1 MESGDGSISVEFKL
15 NGDQVT
21 RATERLVAGMALI
34 ALTTVPV
41 RAQERDTTQL
51 KRLEAQVEAITR
63 ELEEL
68 RLGRDLVIEA
78 DTSVYGFGP
87 AASKVYKVRQGV
99 SIGGYGEVLYE
110 NFAGRRQDDTP
121 SGATDRVDA
130 LRAIVYAGYKF
141 SDKVLFNSELEFEHG
156 STEDGGSVSIEFAYL
171 EYRLS
176 PRFGLRGGLLLPPM
190 GFINEIHEPPAFLGA
205 RRPETE
211 RQIIPSTWRE
221 NGVGIFGGAGDL
233 SYRAYLIN
241 GFDATGFAASGI
253 RDGRQNGAEAKAQ
266 NFGVVGRLDYTGLLG
281 LTAGTSA
288 YLGNSGQGA
297 VLPSDPTR
305 AVRAR
310 TFIWE
315 GHAQYQRQGFDLS
328 GLLAIST
335 LDDAAE
341 INELN
346 GLTADASVG
355 ERLIGWYLQGG
366 YDVLRGSRSGHQLV
380 PYLRYEQLNTQEK
393 VPAGFTGSPAN
404 DRRLVTVGTM
414 WKPLP
419 NISLKADYQLV
430 GNEADTGVNQLNV
443 NLGYLF

>member
-1 MESGDGSISVEFKL
+1 
-15 NGDQVT
+15 
-21 RATERLVAGMALI
+21 MA
-34 ALTTVPV
+34 
-41 RAQERDTTQL
+41 QDRDTTDL
-51 KRLEAQVEAITR
+51 KRLEAQVEAITA

-68 RLGRDLVIEA
+68 RLGRDLVVQA
-78 DTSVYGFGP
+78 DTSVNGFGP

-110 NFAGRRQDDTP
+110 NFARTREDDTP
-121 SGATDRVDA
+121 SGATDRLDA
-130 LRAIVYAGYKF
+130 LRAILYAGYKF
-141 SDKVLFNSELEFEHG
+141 SDKVLFNSEIEFEHG
-156 STEDGGSVSIEFAYL
+156 STEGGGSVSIEFAYL

-176 PRFGLRGGLLLPPM
+176 PNFGLRGGLLLPPM
-190 GFINEIHEPPAFLGA
+190 GFINEIHEPPAFLGT

-221 NGVGIFGGAGDL
+221 SGIGVFGGAGDI

-253 RDGRQNGAEAKAQ
+253 RGGRQNGAEASAE
-266 NFGVVGRLDYTGLLG
+266 NFGAVGRFDYTGVLG
-281 LTAGTSA
+281 LTLGTSA

-305 AVRAR
+305 TIGAK

-315 GHAQYQRQGFDLS
+315 GHAQYKLRGFDLS

-346 GLTADASVG
+346 GLSADATVG

-366 YDVLRGSRSGHQLV
+366 YDVLRGTRTTHQLM
-380 PYLRYEQLNTQEK
+380 PYLRYEQLNTQDR
-393 VPAGFTGSPAN
+393 VPAGFTASPAN
-404 DRRLVTVGTM
+404 DRRFITVGAM

-419 NISLKADYQLV
+419 NISLKTDYQITST
-430 GNEADTGVNQLNV
+430 EAETGVNQLNV

>member
-1 MESGDGSISVEFKL
+1 
-15 NGDQVT
+15 
-21 RATERLVAGMALI
+21 MA
-34 ALTTVPV
+34 
-41 RAQERDTTQL
+41 QDRDTTDL
-51 KRLEAQVEAITR
+51 KRLEAQVEAITA

-68 RLGRDLVIEA
+68 RLGRDLVVQA
-78 DTSVYGFGP
+78 DTSVNGFGP

-110 NFAGRRQDDTP
+110 NFARTREDDTP
-121 SGATDRVDA
+121 SGATDRLDA
-130 LRAIVYAGYKF
+130 LRAILYAGYKF
-141 SDKVLFNSELEFEHG
+141 SDKVLFNSEIEFEHG
-156 STEDGGSVSIEFAYL
+156 STEGGGSVSIEFAYL

-176 PRFGLRGGLLLPPM
+176 PNFGLRGGLLLPPM
-190 GFINEIHEPPAFLGA
+190 GFINEIHEPPAFLGT

-221 NGVGIFGGAGDL
+221 SGIGVFGGTGDI

-253 RDGRQNGAEAKAQ
+253 RGGRQNGAEASAE
-266 NFGVVGRLDYTGLLG
+266 NFGAVGRFDYTGVPG
-281 LTAGTSA
+281 LTLGTSA

-305 AVRAR
+305 TIGAK

-315 GHAQYQRQGFDLS
+315 GHAQYKLRGFDLS

-346 GLTADASVG
+346 GLSADATVG

-366 YDVLRGSRSGHQLV
+366 YDVLRGTRTTHQLM
-380 PYLRYEQLNTQEK
+380 PYLRYEQLNTQDR
-393 VPAGFTGSPAN
+393 VPAGFTASPAN
-404 DRRLVTVGTM
+404 DRRFITVGAM

-419 NISLKADYQLV
+419 NISLKTDYQITST
-430 GNEADTGVNQLNV
+430 EAETGVNQLNV

>member
-1 MESGDGSISVEFKL
+1 
-15 NGDQVT
+15 
-21 RATERLVAGMALI
+21 MA
-34 ALTTVPV
+34 
-41 RAQERDTTQL
+41 QDRDTTDL
-51 KRLEAQVEAITR
+51 KRLEAQVEAITA

-68 RLGRDLVIEA
+68 RLGRDLVVQA
-78 DTSVYGFGP
+78 DTSVNGFGP

-110 NFAGRRQDDTP
+110 NFARTREDDTP
-121 SGATDRVDA
+121 SGATDRLDA
-130 LRAIVYAGYKF
+130 LRAILYAGYKF
-141 SDKVLFNSELEFEHG
+141 SDKVLFNSEIEFEHG
-156 STEDGGSVSIEFAYL
+156 STEGGGSVSIEFAYL

-176 PRFGLRGGLLLPPM
+176 PNFGLRGGLLLPPM
-190 GFINEIHEPPAFLGA
+190 GFINEIHEPPAFLGT

-221 NGVGIFGGAGDL
+221 SGIGVFGGTGDI

-253 RDGRQNGAEAKAQ
+253 RGGRQNGAEASAE
-266 NFGVVGRLDYTGLLG
+266 NFGAVGRFDYTGVPG
-281 LTAGTSA
+281 LTLGTSA

-305 AVRAR
+305 TIGAK

-315 GHAQYQRQGFDLS
+315 GHAQYKLRGFDLS

-346 GLTADASVG
+346 GLSADATVG

-366 YDVLRGSRSGHQLV
+366 YDVLRGIRTTHQLM
-380 PYLRYEQLNTQEK
+380 PYLRYEQLNTQDR
-393 VPAGFTGSPAN
+393 VPAGFTASPAN
-404 DRRLVTVGTM
+404 DRRFITVGAM

-419 NISLKADYQLV
+419 NISLKTDYQITST
-430 GNEADTGVNQLNV
+430 EAETGVNQLNV

>member
-1 MESGDGSISVEFKL
+1 MGL
-15 NGDQVT
+15 
-21 RATERLVAGMALI
+21 AAPVA
-34 ALTTVPV
+34 
-41 RAQERDTTQL
+41 AQERDTTDIE
-51 KRLEAQVEAITR
+51 RLEAQVEAITQ

-68 RLGRDLVIEA
+68 RLGRDLVVQA

-87 AASKVYKVRQGV
+87 AASKVYKVGQGV

-110 NFAGRRQDDTP
+110 NFAGSRQDDTP
-121 SGATDRVDA
+121 SEATDRLDA
-130 LRAIVYAGYKF
+130 LRAIVYVGYKF
-141 SDKVLFNSELEFEHG
+141 SDRILFNSELEFEHG

-176 PRFGLRGGLLLPPM
+176 PAFGLRGGVLLPPM
-190 GFINEIHEPPAFLGA
+190 GIINEVHEPPAFVGA

-221 NGVGIFGGAGDL
+221 SGIGVFGGAGDL
-233 SYRAYLIN
+233 SYRAYLVN
-241 GFDATGFAASGI
+241 GFDARGFAASGI
-253 RDGRQNGAEAKAQ
+253 RGGRQNGAEASAE
-266 NFGVVGRLDYTGLLG
+266 NFGAVGRVDYSAVAGLSL
-281 LTAGTSA
+281 GTSA
-288 YLGNSGQGA
+288 YLGNSGQGE

-305 AVRAR
+305 SIGAR

-315 GHAQYQRQGFDLS
+315 GHAQYKQRGFDLS

-341 INELN
+341 LNELN
-346 GLTADASVG
+346 GLAGSASVG

-366 YDVLRGSRSGHQLV
+366 YDVLRGGRSGHQLL
-380 PYLRYEQLNTQEK
+380 PYVRYEQLNTQDK
-393 VPAGFTGSPAN
+393 VPTGFVADPVN
-404 DRRLVTVGTM
+404 DRRLVTVGAM

-419 NISLKADYQLV
+419 NVSLKADYQIT
-430 GNEADTGVNQLNV
+430 GNEAETGVNQLNV

>member
-1 MESGDGSISVEFKL
+1 M
-15 NGDQVT
+15 T
-21 RATERLVAGMALI
+21 LI
-34 ALTTVPV
+34 VGLGVLAAPAA
-41 RAQERDTTQL
+41 AQERDTTDL

-68 RLGRDLVIEA
+68 RLGRDLVVEA
-78 DTSVYGFGP
+78 DTGVFGFGP

-110 NFAGRRQDDTP
+110 NFARSREDETP
-121 SGATDRVDA
+121 SGATDRLDA
-130 LRAIVYAGYKF
+130 LRAIVYVGYKF

-176 PRFGLRGGLLLPPM
+176 PGFGLRGGLLLPPM

-221 NGVGIFGGAGDL
+221 NGLGFFGASGDL
-233 SYRAYLIN
+233 SYRGYLIN
-241 GFDATGFAASGI
+241 GFDATGFAAPGI
-253 RDGRQNGAEAKAQ
+253 RGGRQNGAEASAE
-266 NFGVVGRLDYTGLLG
+266 NFGAVGRIDYTGMLG
-281 LTAGTSA
+281 LTLGTSA
-288 YLGNSGQGA
+288 YLGNSGQGEA
-297 VLPSDPTR
+297 LPSDPTQTLK
-305 AVRAR
+305 AQ

-315 GHAQYQRQGFDLS
+315 GHARYQRLGFDLS

-341 INELN
+341 INALVD
-346 GLTADASVG
+346 LTGDASVG
-355 ERLIGWYLQGG
+355 ERLVGWYLQGG
-366 YDVLRGSRSGHQLV
+366 YDVLRGSQSGHQLV
-380 PYLRYEQLNTQEK
+380 PYLRYERLNTQDK
-393 VPAGFTGSPAN
+393 VPAGFAASPVN
-404 DRRLVTVGTM
+404 DLRFVTVGTM

-419 NISLKADYQLV
+419 NVSVKADYQIV
-430 GNEADTGVNQLNV
+430 SNEAETGVNQLNV

>member
-1 MESGDGSISVEFKL
+1 MRPIVRIQWMVGLGV
-15 NGDQVT
+15 
-21 RATERLVAGMALI
+21 LVASSA
-34 ALTTVPV
+34 A
-41 RAQERDTTQL
+41 AQERDTTAI

-68 RLGRDLVIEA
+68 RLGRDLVVEA
-78 DTSVYGFGP
+78 DTGISGFGP
-87 AASKVYKVRQGV
+87 AASKVYKVHQGV

-110 NFAGRRQDDTP
+110 NFAGSRQDDTP
-121 SGATDRVDA
+121 SGATDRIDA
-130 LRAIVYAGYKF
+130 LRAILYAGYKF

-221 NGVGIFGGAGDL
+221 NGLGFFGAAGNV

-241 GFDATGFAASGI
+241 GFDATGFGASGL

-266 NFGVVGRLDYTGLLG
+266 NFGAVGRVDYTGVLG
-281 LTAGTSA
+281 LSLGTSA

-297 VLPSDPTR
+297 ALPSDPTR
-305 AVRAR
+305 SVGAQ

-315 GHAQYQRQGFDLS
+315 GHAQYKLRGFDLS

-366 YDVLRGSRSGHQLV
+366 YDVLRSRRSGQQLV
-380 PYLRYEQLNTQEK
+380 PYVRFEQINTQDQ
-393 VPAGFTGSPAN
+393 VPAGFTANPAN
-404 DRRLVTVGTM
+404 DRRFVTLGTM

-419 NISLKADYQLV
+419 NISVKADYQLV
-430 GNEADTGVNQLNV
+430 SDEADTGINQLNV